1 VKVVVLRSF
10 ETGVNEAG
18 VVVGG
23 VNHCSLF
30 TLSFGE
36 IPWFDDKG
44 SIRCCDWPRTA
55 FFCMC
60 PVTIVRLWVGFFFA
74 NHSAVF
80 NPSHQTTDFRQMTV

>member
-23 VNHCSLF
+23 VNHYSLF

-44 SIRCCDWPRTA
+44 
-55 FFCMC
+55 
-60 PVTIVRLWVGFFFA
+60 
-74 NHSAVF
+74 
-80 NPSHQTTDFRQMTV
+80 